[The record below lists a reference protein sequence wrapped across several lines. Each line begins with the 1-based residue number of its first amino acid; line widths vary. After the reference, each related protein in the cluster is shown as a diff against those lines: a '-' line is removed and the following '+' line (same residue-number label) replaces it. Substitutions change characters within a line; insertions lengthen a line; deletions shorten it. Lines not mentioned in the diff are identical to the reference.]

1 MILNKIRK
9 ISIINNGISYL
20 EGNLKDSVFS
30 LSTFAVRILDSF
42 ILNIFLVRYLSVSDL
57 GNYKLFFSILNIL
70 IIFSING
77 LNTSIV
83 KSVVK
88 KYNVFFIKATKISL
102 SFSTLASL
110 ALITL
115 SLTLYKNASIKYILI
130 YSSILIPIFFGL
142 NTWESFLLGKKNF
155 KKIFIINILII
166 STKLTACII
175 VLVFYQNYNIV
186 ILAILASISIY
197 NIFLFFLTTKELK
210 GMKFNPDEDK
220 KLIKHGSKI
229 TAASIVSI
237 MAKNIERIIL
247 FSVSS
252 STLVGVYSIAN
263 IIPMFTKNGLKALIS
278 VPTVKLASKTEAEN
292 RRVIKKN
299 FILIFLSGII
309 ILLILWFI
317 SPLLLRLVFGVT
329 DPITIRYSQLLL
341 LPIIFIPMNLVITY
355 MCSYQGGGGNYLK
368 LTSAISIIKIILLSV
383 FIPFLKIDGII
394 IAVILSEFISFL
406 ILIIWFL
413 KTNKRFNTTKT

>member
-1 MILNKIRK
+1 MLLNKIKK

-115 SLTLYKNASIKYILI
+115 SLTLYKDANIKYILI

-155 KKIFIINILII
+155 KKIFIIDLLII

-309 ILLILWFI
+309 ILL
-317 SPLLLRLVFGVT
+317 
-329 DPITIRYSQLLL
+329 
-341 LPIIFIPMNLVITY
+341 
-355 MCSYQGGGGNYLK
+355 
-368 LTSAISIIKIILLSV
+368 
-383 FIPFLKIDGII
+383 
-394 IAVILSEFISFL
+394 
-406 ILIIWFL
+406 
-413 KTNKRFNTTKT
+413 